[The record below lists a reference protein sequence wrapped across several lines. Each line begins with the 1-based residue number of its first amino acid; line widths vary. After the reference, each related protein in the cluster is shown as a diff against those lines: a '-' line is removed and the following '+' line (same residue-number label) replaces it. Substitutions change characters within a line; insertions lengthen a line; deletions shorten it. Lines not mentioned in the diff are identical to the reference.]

1 MTTQAFDLLCTT
13 TRDVAAELG
22 LSFDAVKS
30 YRGKRRA
37 PSAATARALAA
48 LMRRRAK
55 ALTALAAKL
64 EREVKREGGA
74 P

>member
-1 MTTQAFDLLCTT
+1 MTTHAFDLLCTT

-30 YRGKRRA
+30 YRAGRRA
-37 PSAATARALAA
+37 PSPATARSLAA

-55 ALTALAAKL
+55 ALTLLAARL
-64 EREVKREGGA
+64 EQEVKGGA